1 MSAEATADLETA
13 LTIET
18 APKVKNTFFHTR
30 KNKTENIFFALF
42 MIFSKS
48 EKSQKITL
56 VYISIL
62 NEIPIY
68 FDEEPVTF

>member
-30 KNKTENIFFALF
+30 KNKTENIF
-42 MIFSKS
+42 SKS
-48 EKSQKITL
+48 EKIEKITL
-56 VYISIL
+56 IYISIL

-68 FDEEPVTF
+68 FDEQSVTF